1 MQMTTPMASIEQHIQ
16 QQLERNKKAII
27 NAFEYIGVACQNEA
41 RENGSYTDRT
51 GNLRS
56 SIGYAI
62 IIDGQIHSSS
72 TETTIGGATANQQI
86 LQLASKFPHGIALV
100 MVAGM
105 NYAAHVEAINL
116 NVLTSAELL
125 AEKMVPALM
134 KQLGFIP
141 K

>member
-1 MQMTTPMASIEQHIQ
+1 MGSIEQHIQ
-16 QQLERNKKAII
+16 QQIERNQRAII
-27 NAFEYIGVACQNEA
+27 NAFEYAGVACQNEA
-41 RENGSYTDRT
+41 RENGGYTDRT

-62 IIDGQIHSSS
+62 IVDGQIHSSS
-72 TETTIGGATANQQI
+72 TESNTGGEVARQQI
-86 LQLASKFPHGIALV
+86 LELASKFPHGIALV
-100 MVAGM
+100 LVAGM
-105 NYAAHVEAINL
+105 KYAAHVEAINL

-125 AEKMVPALM
+125 AEQLVPSLM